1 MSVNAGSSDTYWG
14 LTPRS
19 DDGDEETK
27 EEKDTLLA
35 AALSQNPFKKLYDN
49 RVLYLRGPIEDTKAD
64 EIVAQ
69 LLALGSDSDDD
80 ITMYIN
86 SPGGVISG
94 MFAMYDVMH
103 LINAKVNTVCVGM
116 AASAGAFLLA
126 TGTGLAPFLS
136 LIKDPE
142 SYERFDKV
150 VVVHGV
156 RYENDLAYRHVLEH
170 ELKEHEY
177 LGDLVGGQ
185 LIYYPTVTRE
195 DFRNQGRITDLIRS
209 NKLTDDLG
217 LEPMNSTDD
226 RAMLCG
232 SPAMLKD
239 TASLLDERGFTIS
252 AGIGEPGDYVIERA
266 FVEK

>member
-1 MSVNAGSSDTYWG
+1 MAAVAPETVLSVHHWN
-14 LTPRS
+14 
-19 DDGDEETK
+19 
-27 EEKDTLLA
+27 DTLFSFTTTRDETLRFRNGQFVMVG
-35 AALSQNPFKKLYDN
+35 LDLEGKKLMRAYS
-49 RVLYLRGPIEDTKAD
+49 I
-64 EIVAQ
+64 
-69 LLALGSDSDDD
+69 
-80 ITMYIN
+80 
-86 SPGGVISG
+86 
-94 MFAMYDVMH
+94 
-103 LINAKVNTVCVGM
+103 
-116 AASAGAFLLA
+116 ASANHEDFLEFFSIKVQDGPLPSRLQHLQSGDKILVSRKPTGTLVLDDLNPGRNLWLLA

>member
-126 TGTGLAPFLS
+126 TGTGTRSATPNSRIMIHQPLGGARGQASDIQIQAQQMTFMRNRINEILS
-136 LIKDPE
+136 
-142 SYERFDKV
+142 ERSGKS
-150 VVVHGV
+150 
-156 RYENDLAYRHVLEH
+156 LEQV
-170 ELKEHEY
+170 E
-177 LGDLVGGQ
+177 
-185 LIYYPTVTRE
+185 
-195 DFRNQGRITDLIRS
+195 
-209 NKLTDDLG
+209 
-217 LEPMNSTDD
+217 
-226 RAMLCG
+226 
-232 SPAMLKD
+232 KD
-239 TASLLDERGFTIS
+239 TLRDFWLS
-252 AGIGEPGDYVIERA
+252 AEES
-266 FVEK
+266 VEYGLIDSGRTTGGL

>member
-126 TGTGLAPFLS
+126 TGTGTRSATPNSRIMIHQPLGGARGQASDIQIQAQQMTFMRNRINEILS
-136 LIKDPE
+136 EGSGK
-142 SYERFDKV
+142 S
-150 VVVHGV
+150 
-156 RYENDLAYRHVLEH
+156 LEQV
-170 ELKEHEY
+170 E
-177 LGDLVGGQ
+177 
-185 LIYYPTVTRE
+185 
-195 DFRNQGRITDLIRS
+195 
-209 NKLTDDLG
+209 
-217 LEPMNSTDD
+217 
-226 RAMLCG
+226 
-232 SPAMLKD
+232 KD
-239 TASLLDERGFTIS
+239 TLRDFWLS
-252 AGIGEPGDYVIERA
+252 AEES
-266 FVEK
+266 VEYGLIDSVRTTGGL

>member
-126 TGTGLAPFLS
+126 TGTGTRSATPNSRIMIHQPLGGARGQASDIQIQAQQMTFMRNRINEILS
-136 LIKDPE
+136 
-142 SYERFDKV
+142 ERSGKS
-150 VVVHGV
+150 
-156 RYENDLAYRHVLEH
+156 LEQV
-170 ELKEHEY
+170 E
-177 LGDLVGGQ
+177 
-185 LIYYPTVTRE
+185 
-195 DFRNQGRITDLIRS
+195 
-209 NKLTDDLG
+209 
-217 LEPMNSTDD
+217 
-226 RAMLCG
+226 
-232 SPAMLKD
+232 KD
-239 TASLLDERGFTIS
+239 TLRDFWLS
-252 AGIGEPGDYVIERA
+252 AEES
-266 FVEK
+266 VEYGLIDSVRTTGGL